1 MNRFL
6 YILKSLFAI
15 ALVIIFPLSLLLVA
29 YPKLPA
35 EILSA
40 GFYLFSIAMCFLIW
54 KRKIKINWI
63 EFCAI
68 FSLIFYVQVIHVSLL
83 AQESDEHLFI
93 VKLFQKSLE
102 SDEKVLVMFLQF
114 IMIIYITLFIIKNTA
129 EISEANS
136 RFSSDTMNTK
146 FFNIDT
152 KLTKKEITE
161 KEAEKLRQQV
171 GAEADFYSEQK
182 ESFAVLFKC
191 MEAFVVLTCIHFA
204 LGIGMDIFLRNELVR
219 TAIFSNIPS
228 VVGISSPFLVLYV
241 VFGITVGIKKPL

>member
-40 GFYLFSIAMCFLIW
+40 GFYLFSIAVCVLIRS
-54 KRKIKINWI
+54 RKTKINRI

-68 FSLIFYVQVIHVSLL
+68 FSLLLYVQLIHISLL

-93 VKLFQKSLE
+93 VRLFQKSLE
-102 SDEKVLVMFLQF
+102 SEGETLVMFSQF
-114 IMIIYITLFIIKNTA
+114 IMICYIALFIIKNTA
-129 EISEANS
+129 EISEVNS
-136 RFSSDTMNTK
+136 RFSSNTMNTK
-146 FFNIDT
+146 FFDIDT
-152 KLTKKEITE
+152 KLTEKEIT
-161 KEAEKLRQQV
+161 KSEAEKLRQQV
-171 GAEADFYSEQK
+171 GAEADFYSKRK
-182 ESFAVLFKC
+182 EYFTVLFKC

-204 LGIGMDIFLRNELVR
+204 LGIGMDIFLRNESVK
-219 TAIFSNIPS
+219 TAIFSNIPI
-228 VVGISSPFLVLYV
+228 VVGISSPFIVLYV
-241 VFGITVGIKKPL
+241 VFGITVP

>member
-35 EILSA
+35 EILSV
-40 GFYLFSIAMCFLIW
+40 GFYLFSIAVCFLIW
-54 KRKIKINWI
+54 ERKIKINRI
-63 EFCAI
+63 EFCTI
-68 FSLIFYVQVIHVSLL
+68 FSLILYVQVIHISLL
-83 AQESDEHLFI
+83 AQKSYEHLFI
-93 VKLFQKSLE
+93 VRLFQQPLE
-102 SDEKVLVMFLQF
+102 SDEKVLVLFLQF
-114 IMIIYITLFIIKNTA
+114 IMIIYIALFIMKNTA

-136 RFSSDTMNTK
+136 RFSLDTMNTK
-146 FFNIDT
+146 FFDIDN
-152 KLTKKEITE
+152 KLTANEITE
-161 KEAEKLRQQV
+161 NEATKLKNQV
-171 GAEADFYSEQK
+171 GTEADFYSEQK
-182 ESFAVLFKC
+182 ECFAVLFKC
-191 MEAFVVLTCIHFA
+191 MTAFVVLTCIHLA
-204 LGIGMDIFLRNELVR
+204 SGIGMDIFLRNELVR

>member
-35 EILSA
+35 EILSV
-40 GFYLFSIAMCFLIW
+40 GFYLFSIAVCFLIW
-54 KRKIKINWI
+54 ERKIKINRI
-63 EFCAI
+63 EFCTI
-68 FSLIFYVQVIHVSLL
+68 FSLILYVQVIHISLL
-83 AQESDEHLFI
+83 AQKSDEHLFI
-93 VKLFQKSLE
+93 VRLFQQPLE
-102 SDEKVLVMFLQF
+102 SDEKVLVLFLQF
-114 IMIIYITLFIIKNTA
+114 IMIIYIALFIMKNTA

-136 RFSSDTMNTK
+136 RFSLDTMNTK
-146 FFNIDT
+146 FFDIDN
-152 KLTKKEITE
+152 KLTANEITE
-161 KEAEKLRQQV
+161 NEATKLKNQV
-171 GAEADFYSEQK
+171 GTEADFYSEQK
-182 ESFAVLFKC
+182 ECFAVLFKC
-191 MEAFVVLTCIHFA
+191 MTAFVVLTCIHLA
-204 LGIGMDIFLRNELVR
+204 SGIGMDIFLRNELVR

>member
-40 GFYLFSIAMCFLIW
+40 GFYLFSLAVCFLIW
-54 KRKIKINWI
+54 ERKIKINWI
-63 EFCAI
+63 EFCSI
-68 FSLIFYVQVIHVSLL
+68 FSLVLYVQLIHISLL
-83 AQESDEHLFI
+83 AQKSDEHLFI
-93 VKLFQKSLE
+93 VRLFQQPLE
-102 SDEKVLVMFLQF
+102 SDEKVLVLFLQF
-114 IMIIYITLFIIKNTA
+114 IMIIYIALFIMKNTA

-136 RFSSDTMNTK
+136 RFSLDTMNTK
-146 FFNIDT
+146 FFDIDN
-152 KLTKKEITE
+152 KLTANEITE
-161 KEAEKLRQQV
+161 NEAAKLKNQV
-171 GAEADFYSEQK
+171 GTEADFYSEQK
-182 ESFAVLFKC
+182 ECFAVLFKC
-191 MEAFVVLTCIHFA
+191 MTAFVVLTCIHLA
-204 LGIGMDIFLRNELVR
+204 SGIGMDIFLRNELVR

>member
-68 FSLIFYVQVIHVSLL
+68 FSLIFYVQLIHISLL

-93 VKLFQKSLE
+93 VRLFQKSLE
-102 SDEKVLVMFLQF
+102 SEGEALVMFSQF
-114 IMIIYITLFIIKNTA
+114 IMIIYIALFIMKNTA

-136 RFSSDTMNTK
+136 RFSLDTMNTK
-146 FFNIDT
+146 FFDIDN
-152 KLTKKEITE
+152 KLTANEITE
-161 KEAEKLRQQV
+161 NEAAKLKNQV
-171 GAEADFYSEQK
+171 GTEADFYSEQK
-182 ESFAVLFKC
+182 ECFAVLFKC
-191 MEAFVVLTCIHFA
+191 MTAFVVLTCIHLA
-204 LGIGMDIFLRNELVR
+204 SGIGMAIFLRNELVR
-219 TAIFSNIPS
+219 TAIFSNIPI

-241 VFGITVGIKKPL
+241 MFGITVGIKKSL

>member
-35 EILSA
+35 EILSV

-63 EFCAI
+63 KFCSI
-68 FSLIFYVQVIHVSLL
+68 VSLVLYVQVIHVSLL
-83 AQESDEHLFI
+83 AQELNEHLFI
-93 VKLFQKSLE
+93 VKLFQQPLE
-102 SDEKVLVMFLQF
+102 SDEKVLLMFLQF

-161 KEAEKLRQQV
+161 SEAEKQRQQV
-171 GAEADFYSEQK
+171 GAEADFYSDQK
-182 ESFAVLFKC
+182 ECFAVLFKC
-191 MEAFVVLTCIHFA
+191 ITAFVVLTCIHLA
-204 LGIGMDIFLRNELVR
+204 SGIGMDIFLRNESVK
-219 TAIFSNIPS
+219 TAIFSNIPIAI
-228 VVGISSPFLVLYV
+228 GISLPFIVLYV
-241 VFGITVGIKKPL
+241 FFGITVAVKKTL

>member
-15 ALVIIFPLSLLLVA
+15 ALVIIFPLSLLLVT

-54 KRKIKINWI
+54 KRKIKINRI
-63 EFCAI
+63 EFCTI
-68 FSLIFYVQVIHVSLL
+68 FSLIFYVQVIHISLL
-83 AQESDEHLFI
+83 AQKSDEHLFI
-93 VKLFQKSLE
+93 VRLFQKSLE
-102 SDEKVLVMFLQF
+102 SEGEALVMFSQF
-114 IMIIYITLFIIKNTA
+114 IMICYIALFIMKSTA
-129 EISEANS
+129 EISEAKS

-161 KEAEKLRQQV
+161 SEAEKQRQQV
-171 GAEADFYSEQK
+171 GAEADFYSDQK
-182 ESFAVLFKC
+182 ECFAVLFKC
-191 MEAFVVLTCIHFA
+191 MTAFVVLTCIHLA
-204 LGIGMDIFLRNELVR
+204 SGIGMDIFLRNESVK
-219 TAIFSNIPS
+219 TAIFSNIPI
-228 VVGISSPFLVLYV
+228 VVGISSPFIVLYV
-241 VFGITVGIKKPL
+241 VFGITVGIKKSL

>member
-29 YPKLPA
+29 YPKLPI

-40 GFYLFSIAMCFLIW
+40 GLYLFSLAVCFLIW
-54 KRKIKINWI
+54 KRKIKINRI
-63 EFCAI
+63 EFCSI
-68 FSLIFYVQVIHVSLL
+68 FSLVLYVQLIHISLL
-83 AQESDEHLFI
+83 AQKSDEHLFI
-93 VKLFQKSLE
+93 VRLFQKSIE

-114 IMIIYITLFIIKNTA
+114 IMIIYIALFIMKNTA

-161 KEAEKLRQQV
+161 SEAEKLRQQV
-171 GAEADFYSEQK
+171 GAEADFYSDQK
-182 ESFAVLFKC
+182 ECFAVLFKC
-191 MEAFVVLTCIHFA
+191 MTAFVVLTCIHLA
-204 LGIGMDIFLRNELVR
+204 SGIGMDIFLRNELVR
-219 TAIFSNIPS
+219 TAIFSNIPI
-228 VVGISSPFLVLYV
+228 VVGISFPFIVLYV
-241 VFGITVGIKKPL
+241 VFGITVGIKKSL

>member
-40 GFYLFSIAMCFLIW
+40 GFYLFSIAVCFLIRN
-54 KRKIKINWI
+54 RKTKINRI

-68 FSLIFYVQVIHVSLL
+68 VSLVLYVQLIHISLL
-83 AQESDEHLFI
+83 AQKSDEHLFI
-93 VKLFQKSLE
+93 VRLFQQPLE
-102 SDEKVLVMFLQF
+102 SDEKVLVLFLQF
-114 IMIIYITLFIIKNTA
+114 IMIIYIALFIMKNTA

-136 RFSSDTMNTK
+136 RFSLDTMNTK
-146 FFNIDT
+146 FFDIDN
-152 KLTKKEITE
+152 KLTANEITE
-161 KEAEKLRQQV
+161 NEATKLKNQV
-171 GAEADFYSEQK
+171 GTEADFYSEQK
-182 ESFAVLFKC
+182 ECFAVLFKC
-191 MEAFVVLTCIHFA
+191 MTAFVVLTCIHLA
-204 LGIGMDIFLRNELVR
+204 SGIGMDIFLRNELVR
-219 TAIFSNIPS
+219 TAIFSNIPI

-241 VFGITVGIKKPL
+241 VFGITTRLTSFS

>member
-40 GFYLFSIAMCFLIW
+40 GFYLFSIAVCFLIRN
-54 KRKIKINWI
+54 RKTKINRI

-68 FSLIFYVQVIHVSLL
+68 FSLIFYIQLIHISLL

-93 VKLFQKSLE
+93 VRLFQKSLE
-102 SDEKVLVMFLQF
+102 SEGEALVMFSQF
-114 IMIIYITLFIIKNTA
+114 IMIIYITLFIMKNTA
-129 EISEANS
+129 EISEVNS

-146 FFNIDT
+146 FFDIDT
-152 KLTKKEITE
+152 KLTKKEIT
-161 KEAEKLRQQV
+161 KSEAEKLRQQV
-171 GAEADFYSEQK
+171 GAEADFYSKRK
-182 ESFAVLFKC
+182 EYFTVLFKC
-191 MEAFVVLTCIHFA
+191 MEAFVVLTCIHLA
-204 LGIGMDIFLRNELVR
+204 VGIGTDIFLRDELLK
-219 TAIFSNIPS
+219 TAIFSNIPI
-228 VVGISSPFLVLYV
+228 VVGISSPFIVLYV
-241 VFGITVGIKKPL
+241 VFGITVGIKKSL

>member
-35 EILSA
+35 EILSV
-40 GFYLFSIAMCFLIW
+40 GFYLFSIAVCFLIW
-54 KRKIKINWI
+54 ERKIKINRI
-63 EFCAI
+63 EFCTI
-68 FSLIFYVQVIHVSLL
+68 FSLIFYVQLIHISLL

-93 VKLFQKSLE
+93 VRLFQKSLE
-102 SDEKVLVMFLQF
+102 SDEKVLVMFSQF
-114 IMIIYITLFIIKNTA
+114 IMIIYIALFIMKNTA

-136 RFSSDTMNTK
+136 RFSLDTMNTK
-146 FFNIDT
+146 FFDIDN
-152 KLTKKEITE
+152 KLTANEITE
-161 KEAEKLRQQV
+161 NEATKLKNQV
-171 GAEADFYSEQK
+171 GTEADFYSEQK
-182 ESFAVLFKC
+182 ECFAVLFKC
-191 MEAFVVLTCIHFA
+191 MTAFVVLTCIHLA
-204 LGIGMDIFLRNELVR
+204 SGIGMDIFLRNELVR

>member
-29 YPKLPA
+29 YPKLPI

-54 KRKIKINWI
+54 KRKIKIV
-63 EFCAI
+63 
-68 FSLIFYVQVIHVSLL
+68 SLVLYVQLIHISLL
-83 AQESDEHLFI
+83 AQKSDEHLFI
-93 VKLFQKSLE
+93 VRLFQKSLE
-102 SDEKVLVMFLQF
+102 SEGEALVMFSQF
-114 IMIIYITLFIIKNTA
+114 IMIIYIALFIMKNTA

-136 RFSSDTMNTK
+136 RFSLDTMNTK
-146 FFNIDT
+146 FFDIDT

-161 KEAEKLRQQV
+161 SEAEKQRQQV

-182 ESFAVLFKC
+182 ECFAVLFKC
-191 MEAFVVLTCIHFA
+191 MTAFVVLTCIHFA
-204 LGIGMDIFLRNELVR
+204 LGIGMDVFLKNELLKM
-219 TAIFSNIPS
+219 AIFSNIPI

-241 VFGITVGIKKPL
+241 VFGISVGIKKSL

>member
-40 GFYLFSIAMCFLIW
+40 GFYLFSLAVCFLISE
-54 KRKIKINWI
+54 RKIKINWI
-63 EFCAI
+63 EFCSI
-68 FSLIFYVQVIHVSLL
+68 FSLVLYVQLIHISLL
-83 AQESDEHLFI
+83 AQKSDEHLFI
-93 VKLFQKSLE
+93 VRLFQQPLE
-102 SDEKVLVMFLQF
+102 SDEKVLVLFLQF
-114 IMIIYITLFIIKNTA
+114 IMIIYIALFIMKSTA
-129 EISEANS
+129 EISEAKS

-161 KEAEKLRQQV
+161 SEAEKLRQQV
-171 GAEADFYSEQK
+171 GTEADFYSEQK
-182 ESFAVLFKC
+182 ECFAVLFKC
-191 MEAFVVLTCIHFA
+191 MMAFVVLTCIHLA
-204 LGIGMDIFLRNELVR
+204 SGIGMDIFLRNELLK

-241 VFGITVGIKKPL
+241 VFGITVP

>member
-6 YILKSLFAI
+6 YILKSLFTI

-63 EFCAI
+63 KFCSI
-68 FSLIFYVQVIHVSLL
+68 ISLVLYVQVIHVSLL

-93 VKLFQKSLE
+93 VKLFQQPLE
-102 SDEKVLVMFLQF
+102 SDEKVLLMFLQF
-114 IMIIYITLFIIKNTA
+114 IMIIYITLFIMKNTA

-146 FFNIDT
+146 FFDIDT

-161 KEAEKLRQQV
+161 SEAEKQRQQV
-171 GAEADFYSEQK
+171 GAEADFYSDQK
-182 ESFAVLFKC
+182 ECFAVLFKC
-191 MEAFVVLTCIHFA
+191 MEAFVVLTCIHLA
-204 LGIGMDIFLRNELVR
+204 SGIGMDIFLRNELVR

>member
-40 GFYLFSIAMCFLIW
+40 GFYLFSITVCFLIW
-54 KRKIKINWI
+54 NRKTKINRI
-63 EFCAI
+63 EFCSI
-68 FSLIFYVQVIHVSLL
+68 LSLVLYVQLIHISLL

-93 VKLFQKSLE
+93 VRLFQKSLE
-102 SDEKVLVMFLQF
+102 SDEKISVMFSQF
-114 IMIIYITLFIIKNTA
+114 IMIIYIALFIMKNTA
-129 EISEANS
+129 EISEVNS

-161 KEAEKLRQQV
+161 SEAEKQRQQV
-171 GAEADFYSEQK
+171 GAEADFYSDQK
-182 ESFAVLFKC
+182 ECFAVLFKC
-191 MEAFVVLTCIHFA
+191 MTAFVVLTCIH
-204 LGIGMDIFLRNELVR
+204 LTSGIGMDIFLRKELVR
-219 TAIFSNIPS
+219 TAIFSNIPI
-228 VVGISSPFLVLYV
+228 VVGISFPFIVLYI
-241 VFGITVGIKKPL
+241 VFGITVGIKKSL

>member
-40 GFYLFSIAMCFLIW
+40 GFYLFSIAVCFLIRN
-54 KRKIKINWI
+54 RKTKINRI

-68 FSLIFYVQVIHVSLL
+68 FSLVLYVQVIHVSLL
-83 AQESDEHLFI
+83 AQELNEHLFI
-93 VKLFQKSLE
+93 VRLFQKSLE
-102 SDEKVLVMFLQF
+102 SDEKVLLMFLQF

-146 FFNIDT
+146 FFNINT
-152 KLTKKEITE
+152 KFTKKEITE
-161 KEAEKLRQQV
+161 SEAEKLRQQV
-171 GAEADFYSEQK
+171 GAEADFYSDQK
-182 ESFAVLFKC
+182 ECFAVLFKC
-191 MEAFVVLTCIHFA
+191 MEAFVVLTCIHLA
-204 LGIGMDIFLRNELVR
+204 SGIGMDIFLRNELVR